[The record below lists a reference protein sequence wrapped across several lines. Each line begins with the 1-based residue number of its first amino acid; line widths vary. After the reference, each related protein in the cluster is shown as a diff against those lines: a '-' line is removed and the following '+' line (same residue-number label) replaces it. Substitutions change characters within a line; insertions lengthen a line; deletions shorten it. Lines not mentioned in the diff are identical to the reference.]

1 METADSQVLVK
12 TIRNALSGKGAHV
25 ETASA
30 FAGLDWRL
38 AAARPEKASHSVFQ
52 LLRHMIYWQ
61 DWVVEWLD
69 GQSPATPRHASGS
82 WPTETG
88 PANARDWDRA
98 VRHFRAGLRELN
110 RRMGKPSLL
119 EKPGSKTRLEMLHAI
134 ASHNSYHVGQAV
146 ILRRMLG
153 AWPPPSGGLTW

>member
-69 GQSPATPRHASGS
+69 GQSPAAPGMLLPAGPPRRGR
-82 WPTETG
+82 PMREIGTEQCG
-88 PANARDWDRA
+88 IFAPGFAN
-98 VRHFRAGLRELN
+98 
-110 RRMGKPSLL
+110 
-119 EKPGSKTRLEMLHAI
+119 
-134 ASHNSYHVGQAV
+134 
-146 ILRRMLG
+146 
-153 AWPPPSGGLTW
+153 